1 MTSLIKSQIHTS
13 PADLIQFNDKEKYL
27 QVWKFSCPALYDF
40 GENIVWPVPAEQIAW
55 ANVWYF
61 IRTQNKG

>member
-1 MTSLIKSQIHTS
+1 MTSLIKPQINTS

-40 GENIVWPVPAEQIAW
+40 GEKYSLASSSW
-55 ANVWYF
+55 ANCMS
-61 IRTQNKG
+61 